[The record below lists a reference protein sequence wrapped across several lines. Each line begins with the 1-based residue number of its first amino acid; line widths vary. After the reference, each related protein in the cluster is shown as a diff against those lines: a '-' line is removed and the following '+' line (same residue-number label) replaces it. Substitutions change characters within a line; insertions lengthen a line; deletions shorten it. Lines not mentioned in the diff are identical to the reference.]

1 MIYKNLPK
9 EEISVDSV
17 VREEE
22 EVEGLTS
29 DAGTD
34 LELVAIFSTLTVTYR
49 LVGCDHFR
57 FQSFGASR
65 LYNLWLN
72 EPLLVNGKRKTWTL
86 GNTY

>member
-17 VREEE
+17 VTEEE
-22 EVEGLTS
+22 EVEVLTS

-34 LELVAIFSTLTVTYR
+34 IFSTLTVTYR
-49 LVGCDHFR
+49 LVGRDHFR
-57 FQSFGASR
+57 FQSLGALR